1 MFTDGGKQMPVAP
14 IVTRTIEIPS
24 EVKVQFKGNTLKVEG
39 PKGTLI
45 RNFSHPKISMKVTKN
60 RIVIE
65 SIMPKKKE
73 GALVGTWEAHVS
85 NMIVGVTKG
94 FIYTMK
100 VVYSHFPVK
109 TILKGDEFVI
119 ENFLGESH
127 PRKAK
132 IVGETKVEIKGD
144 TVTLTGI
151 DLEHVSQSCAN
162 IELAT
167 KIRSYDPRVFQ
178 DGIYRVGKGIIKEG
192 GE

>member
-1 MFTDGGKQMPVAP
+1 MPVAP
-14 IVTRTIEIPS
+14 KLTRIVDIPS
-24 EVKVQFKGNTLKVEG
+24 DVKARLKGNTLKVEG

-45 RNFSHPKISMKVTKN
+45 RKFSHPKISIQVTKKQ
-60 RIVIE
+60 IVIE

-85 NMIVGVTKG
+85 NMVVGVTKG

-100 VVYSHFPVK
+100 IVYSHFPVK
-109 TILKGDEFVI
+109 TILKGDDFVI

-127 PRKAK
+127 PRKAR

-151 DLEHVSQSCAN
+151 DLEDVSQSCAN

-167 KIRSYDPRVFQ
+167 KIRRYDPRVFQ
-178 DGIYRVGKGIIKEG
+178 DGIYRVGKGIIEEG

>member
-1 MFTDGGKQMPVAP
+1 MPVGP
-14 IVTRTIEIPS
+14 KITRTLDIPS
-24 EVKVQFKGNTLKVEG
+24 EVKVRLKGNTLTVEG
-39 PKGTLI
+39 PKGTLT
-45 RNFSHPKISMKVTKN
+45 RNFSHPRISIKVGKN
-60 RIVIE
+60 QVMVE
-65 SIMPKKKE
+65 SRMPKKKE
-73 GALVGTWEAHVS
+73 GALVGTWEAHIS
-85 NMIVGVTKG
+85 NMITGVTKG

-109 TILKGDEFVI
+109 TVLKENDFYI

-132 IVGETKVEIKGD
+132 IVGDTKVEIKGD
-144 TVTLTGI
+144 TITLTGI
-151 DLEHVSQSCAN
+151 NLEDVSQSCAN

-178 DGIYRVGKGIIKEG
+178 DGIYMVEKGVIEEG

>member
-1 MFTDGGKQMPVAP
+1 MPVAP
-14 IVTRTIEIPS
+14 KVTRSVDKPS
-24 EVKVQFKGNTLKVEG
+24 EIRVKLKGNNLTVEG

-45 RNFSHPKISMKVTKN
+45 RNFSHPRISIKVTKSN
-60 RIVIE
+60 VVIE

-73 GALVGTWEAHVS
+73 SALVGTWEAHIS
-85 NMIVGVTKG
+85 NMVTGVTKG

-119 ENFLGESH
+119 ENFLGESF

-132 IVGETKVEIKGD
+132 IVGDTKVEIKGD
-144 TVTLTGI
+144 AIILTGI
-151 DLEHVSQSCAN
+151 NIEDVSQSCAN

-167 KIRSYDPRVFQ
+167 KIRRYDPRVFQ
-178 DGIYRVGKGIIKEG
+178 DGIYIVEKGTIEVG